1 MSRPT
6 YSSQTQGSLKP
17 LVLELIRAREL
28 LVSLVSKDIRVQY
41 RFAVFGYLWAV
52 IEPLIM
58 TLVLTF
64 VFTVV
69 FPLRVHEGMEGRGH
83 FVVML
88 LCAYLF
94 WRFFADSV
102 SGGSRS
108 LVENASLIKKV
119 NFPREIIPLSVIGRS
134 FVNLAIGFAIFLVIH
149 LLLGGRITLSYLWAA
164 PVIAILVALVVGL
177 NLLFST
183 FHATFRDVGYIV
195 NVGLV
200 FGFYA
205 TPIFYTLD
213 DVGESRWAALALMAN
228 PMTGILGSLQ
238 TVFVDNAPP
247 SAVMLAWPAFA
258 AAAVLAVGVVVF
270 RRRSGTISDYL

>member
-1 MSRPT
+1 MSRT
-6 YSSQTQGSLKP
+6 VYSSRTQGSLKFLLP
-17 LVLELIRAREL
+17 ELVRAREL

-41 RFAVFGYLWAV
+41 RYAVIGYLWAV

-69 FPLRVHEGMEGRGH
+69 FPLRVHEGVQSRGH

-94 WRFFADSV
+94 WRFFADAV

-108 LVENASLIKKV
+108 LVDNAALIKKV
-119 NFPREIIPLSVIGRS
+119 NFPREIIPLSIIGRC
-134 FVNLAIGFAIFLVIH
+134 FVNLAIGFFIFLLIH
-149 LLLGGRITLSYLWAA
+149 LAMGGRVSAAYLWAL
-164 PVIAILVALVVGL
+164 PVFAVLVTLVVGL

-183 FHATFRDVGYIV
+183 LHATFRDVGYIV

-213 DVGESRWAALALMAN
+213 DVGDSPWARAALMTN

-238 TVFVDNAPP
+238 TIFVGNTGP
-247 SAVMLAWPAFA
+247 SFALLAWPAVA
-258 AAAVLAVGVVVF
+258 AFLVCAAGVAVF